1 MKPLKVLSDLL
12 PIPSYTV
19 IILCFFFPFF
29 LIKCG
34 DTTLMS
40 IKGTDLVTG
49 VSKKAM
55 SDRMKETMKKS
66 SPFGSAFGES
76 LGQDESDE
84 TKSNTDNEYSPLTE
98 SSKESTPT
106 KKEKENIPPNPLII
120 VTFLM
125 AVAGIVIQLIKSVR
139 KKYIFHIIFSI
150 AGLASLLIFYWSFQS
165 QMEGL
170 GSNNLGMGMGS
181 DISISYGFGTA
192 FYVCG
197 IIYLLILAFF
207 GVFSYYLKNSPETI
221 YGSPRKNPES

>member
-49 VSKKAM
+49 VSKKVM

-66 SPFGSAFGES
+66 SPFGSAFDK
-76 LGQDESDE
+76 DESE
-84 TKSNTDNEYSPLTE
+84 EKTSNSDNEYSPLSE
-98 SSKESTPT
+98 SSSKET

-120 VTFLM
+120 ITFLM
-125 AVAGIVIQLIKSVR
+125 AIAGIVVQLIKSVR
-139 KKYIFHIIFSI
+139 KKYIYHIIFSI

-165 QMEGL
+165 EMEGL
-170 GSNNLGMGMGS
+170 GSNKLGMGMG
-181 DISISYGFGTA
+181 DGISISYGFGTA
-192 FYVCG
+192 FYICG
-197 IIYLLILAFF
+197 VIYLLILLFY

-221 YGSPRKNPES
+221 YGSPRQNPES